1 MPTKNQAK
9 TAIDNAGTAIK
20 ADIDN
25 ILPVG
30 VDITYGSITF
40 APTKWYI
47 KLNATTQATAD
58 SWANT
63 IKTNLAA
70 ASRSFI
76 VKDYRGRRDGE
87 GSNFTKYIEISTDL
101 ALYQIFGYT
110 N

>member
-9 TAIDNAGTAIK
+9 TVIDNSAVAIK

-30 VDITYGSITF
+30 VDITTGNVVFT
-40 APTKWYI
+40 PTKWYI
-47 KLNATTQATAD
+47 RMNATTQATAD

-70 ASRSFI
+70 ASRPF
-76 VKDYRGRRDGE
+76 VFRDYRGRRDGE
-87 GSNFTKYIEISTDL
+87 SASPKYIEISTDL
-101 ALYQIFGYT
+101 AIYTINGYT
-110 N
+110 S